1 MSRGLI
7 AAVALLALGAAA
19 WWAARR
25 SSPPTAVSG
34 RDAAVLRTLDDILRS
49 RNDNDP
55 RLDSDFNALSPEAKR
70 LLRERYAGLPR
81 ERRNELGTIVYLLGK
96 NLSSAADWEFLR
108 AVAAEP
114 PCLSLADCSKRAPMG
129 PGDAVTLAYPAL
141 VALEQAKDALRA
153 GVSTEEARSV
163 VKAGKDSK
171 VPAVV
176 EHTARVEATTKV
188 QGPAKP

>member
-1 MSRGLI
+1 MSRGVL
-7 AAVALLALGAAA
+7 AAGALLALAAAA
-19 WWAARR
+19 WWAARKC
-25 SSPPTAVSG
+25 SPPAAVSG
-34 RDAAVLRTLDDILRS
+34 RDAAVLRTLDEILRS

-55 RLDSDFNALSPEAKR
+55 RLDSGFNDLSPEARR
-70 LLRERYAGLPR
+70 LLRKKYAGLAP
-81 ERRNELGTIVYLLGK
+81 ELRNERGTIVYLLGK
-96 NLSSAADWEFLR
+96 NLSSAEDWAFLR
-108 AVAAEP
+108 QAAAEP

-129 PGDAVTLAYPAL
+129 PGDAITLAYPAL

-163 VKAGKDSK
+163 VEAGKSSK

-176 EHTARVEATTKV
+176 EHAARIEATTKV